1 MGGPLQLGDDRT
13 DLGPAAGGRVVLQA
27 SGHALMGGVAVLGPD
42 DGSQEHQLVGDLGQ
56 AGEMLADLN
65 AGNVGGD
72 GLELPA
78 NLRGGVHFELEHVL
92 VRGAAREIDHDDG
105 LAGLAQTGLALGPQ
119 QLRHG
124 QSTHAQGP
132 DLDEVAPVNPV
143 AKPLLLS
150 MDGEHNPLPPFPEL
164 QCSQGEW
171 FSGHG
176 LEIDFR

>member
-1 MGGPLQLGDDRT
+1 MGGSLQLGNDRT
-13 DLGPAAGGRVVLQA
+13 DLGPPACGRVVLQA

-42 DGSQEHQLVGDLGQ
+42 EGSQQHQLVGDLGQ
-56 AGEMLADLN
+56 AGEMLADPD

-78 NLRGGVHFELEHVL
+78 NLRGRLHFELVHVL
-92 VRGAAREIDHDDG
+92 VRGAAGEINHDDG
-105 LAGLAQTGLALGPQ
+105 FAGFADTGLALGAQ
-119 QLRHG
+119 QLWHG
-124 QSTHAQGP
+124 QSSHAQGP

-150 MDGEHNPLPPFPEL
+150 MDGEHCPLPPFPGL

-176 LEIDFR
+176 LESDCR